1 MATLKERLATEL
13 IEAMKARER
22 DRLDALRML
31 TTSVKNKEVEVGRE
45 LSDEELQAVAATEVK
60 RRKEAA
66 DAFDDAGRDELAA
79 KERTEQTVLE
89 TYLPEQLSDAEVDAL
104 VAEAIEST
112 GASAPGDMGKVMG
125 AVMAKAKGKVDG
137 SVVQAKVRERL
148 GS

>member
-31 TTSVKNKEVEVGRE
+31 TTSVKNKEVEVGHE

-79 KERTEQTVLE
+79 KERTEQAVLE
-89 TYLPEQLSDAEVDAL
+89 AYLPEQLSDAEVDAL

-148 GS
+148 GA

>member
-13 IEAMKARER
+13 IAAMKARER

-66 DAFDDAGRDELAA
+66 DAFDDAGRNELAA
-79 KERTEQTVLE
+79 KERTEQAVLE
-89 TYLPEQLSDAEVDAL
+89 AYLPEQLSDAEVDAL

-148 GS
+148 GF